1 MIAYVVVSPFLSDG
15 QNCTSPW
22 RLETCFAYHASL
34 ITPPVFPRACIA
46 DPWLGLW
53 GMNISIIIIILIYGL
68 KGLCDGRTR
77 TESARLSL
85 KQPSE
90 TSKDRAYVDRI
101 VQTD

>member
-34 ITPPVFPRACIA
+34 ITPPVVPRACKA
-46 DPWLGLW
+46 DPWHGLL
-53 GMNISIIIIILIYGL
+53 GMNIIIIIIIIYGL